1 MMTLEELLRSVPGL
15 SAEAVQECVTQ
26 GWVKPRN
33 DPERGLVFDKIDF
46 ARLRLVFELRYD
58 FEINDAAVPIVL
70 ALLDQIYD
78 LRRVIRRVGAEVT
91 RGEAVLARQRAAA
104 LPPRRN
110 LSLPGVRL
118 PDAAGTTDTRIP
130 ISNIRL

>member
-15 SAEAVQECVTQ
+15 SAEAVEECVSQ

-78 LRRVIRRVGAEVT
+78 LRRVIRKVSTEVS
-91 RGEAVLARQRAAA
+91 RGEALIARQKTAS
-104 LPPRRN
+104 LPPRRT
-110 LSLPGVRL
+110 LSLPGVRI
-118 PDAAGTTDTRIP
+118 PDSASAETRIP